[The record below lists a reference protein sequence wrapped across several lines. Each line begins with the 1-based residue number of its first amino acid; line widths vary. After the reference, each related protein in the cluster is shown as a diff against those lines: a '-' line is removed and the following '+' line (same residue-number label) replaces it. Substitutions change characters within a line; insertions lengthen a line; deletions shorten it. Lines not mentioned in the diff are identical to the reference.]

1 MRIFIGV
8 TALAALVA
16 IGGCKSEATRLA
28 DAKKEVGNSCRANAL
43 PGIDMDRYCTCVV
56 DKSIGSKSMA
66 EMEKMNE
73 EQGKAM
79 GMQAAAECLA
89 QQSAATGPAAAP
101 SSEAPTDAAKE
112 SGEAVEEAV
121 DEAN

>member
-28 DAKKEVGNSCRANAL
+28 DAKKTVADSCRANPL
-43 PGIDMDRYCTCVV
+43 PGVDMDRYCSCVV

-79 GMQAAAECLA
+79 GMQAATECMA
-89 QQSAATGPAAAP
+89 QQSAPAGASTDAP
-101 SSEAPTDAAKE
+101 SEAASQT
-112 SGEAVEEAV
+112 GEAVEEAV
-121 DEAN
+121 DDAN